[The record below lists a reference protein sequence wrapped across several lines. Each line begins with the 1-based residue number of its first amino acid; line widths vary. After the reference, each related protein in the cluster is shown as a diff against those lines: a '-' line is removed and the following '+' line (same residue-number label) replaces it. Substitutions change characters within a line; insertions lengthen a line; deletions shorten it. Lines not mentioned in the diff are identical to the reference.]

1 MSLERARRRIQKGTA
16 ANRMFKKLLV
26 FPAKCKY
33 PVMSALVER
42 SFRLRKCF
50 HLSPGT
56 MSRAGHSS
64 KSSVV
69 AGSPSGFSY
78 THGHAPANNPGT
90 ACTAQ
95 AHGSVLPWACGSRRA
110 ARSDACHIRGTA
122 LRDKVPSVQRAAQCR
137 RRLRRPTEAQ
147 HALVPRFTGR
157 AYRPPC
163 GARSAAARTDAPTAI
178 KLMLTKGLQAV
189 ARVSPTGDEHP

>member
-1 MSLERARRRIQKGTA
+1 MLSPFTRHHVEGG
-16 ANRMFKKLLV
+16 
-26 FPAKCKY
+26 
-33 PVMSALVER
+33 SLVEI
-42 SFRLRKCF
+42 FRCRRVTKWLLLYAWPR
-50 HLSPGT
+50 T
-56 MSRAGHSS
+56 
-64 KSSVV
+64 
-69 AGSPSGFSY
+69 
-78 THGHAPANNPGT
+78 NNPGT

-122 LRDKVPSVQRAAQCR
+122 LRDKVPSVQRVAQCR

-178 KLMLTKGLQAV
+178 KLMLTKRLQAV